1 MSSQEA
7 DLILQLWNTKN
18 CCITFIFT
26 DVQINFVV
34 SDMKELQTKQGQM
47 HHVYID
53 ISLDQT
59 IQILL
64 ALPR

>member
-7 DLILQLWNTKN
+7 DLILQLLNTRN

-26 DVQINFVV
+26 AVQINFVV
-34 SDMKELQTKQGQM
+34 SDMKELQTKRGQM

-59 IQILL
+59 IRVLL
-64 ALPR
+64 ALS